1 MATRGEVAEQLF
13 FATGTALPSANVP
26 DLPEGLKECCYELF
40 LLVDSNFVTNVL
52 LNDQTSYFKYWPE
65 SFETGTLTIQKCV
78 GGDFVDQ
85 DIITDNTYGTFRDFG
100 EEVENGQVCISLE
113 NIDWTAI
120 RVAFGVG
127 EYRIEA
133 AAMDIFSNID
143 VDYSFSYKVRDYT
156 PDAAN
161 NSVFI
166 KTSNTGLL
174 GNINNPR
181 ERFVFPSGGWQDGI
195 RIKGK
200 FGDDFSEYEEE
211 HTRYNSGFREY
222 TKHTQVPKYLLD
234 VDRAPWQVRN
244 FLRNEVAMANSIQI
258 TDYNTNSANCHVDT
272 DVERSGGFTPEYIK
286 QVSTA
291 KVQIEFR
298 QAYDNLFKKHC

>member
-1 MATRGEVAEQLF
+1 MASRGDVQQQEF
-13 FATGTALPSANVP
+13 FATGTAIPSANVS

-40 LLVDSNFVTNVL
+40 LFTYATDVTDDL
-52 LNDQTSYFKYWPE
+52 KNDRTSYFKYWPT

-78 GGDFVDQ
+78 GGTFTDQ
-85 DIITDNTYGTFRDFG
+85 EIITDNTYGTFKDFG
-100 EEVENGQVCISLE
+100 EEIKNGQVYISIK
-113 NIDWTAI
+113 NIDWTAL
-120 RVAFGVG
+120 RSVYGVG

-133 AAMDIFSNID
+133 AAMDMFGNID

-166 KTSNTGLL
+166 KIANEGLL

-181 ERFVFPSGGWQDGI
+181 ERFVFPDDWQDAI
-195 RIKGK
+195 RIKGT
-200 FGDDFSEYEEE
+200 FGGDFSEYEEE
-211 HTRYNSGFREY
+211 HTRFNDGSRRY

-244 FLRNEVAMANSIQI
+244 FLRNEVVMANAIQI

-298 QAYDNLFKKHC
+298 QAYDNLFKKEC